1 MEEQI
6 KKLNDRVN
14 TLRVC
19 NLIMSVFYSITVIVL
34 WVRYHQM
41 YVYSRQIVDANN
53 QILSGLQQCLEL
65 LGRFLGVAL

>member
-6 KKLNDRVN
+6 KKLNDQVN
-14 TLRVC
+14 ALRMC
-19 NLIMSVFYSITVIVL
+19 NLIMSVFYSVSTAIL